1 MNFHESETNFLKVT
15 QQPMRCY
22 YCYYCYW

>member
-1 MNFHESETNFLKVT
+1 VSFHESETNFLKVA

-22 YCYYCYW
+22 YYYCYW